1 MVVLYDKKMRSLRG
15 LFEDRRGRIS
25 PLAQA
30 LLVILLIIVVIAFV
44 PPIRDVVLEML
55 RITSEK

>member
-44 PPIRDVVLEML
+44 PSIRDVVLEML
-55 RITSEK
+55 RITWGK

>member
-1 MVVLYDKKMRSLRG
+1 MGSLRG
-15 LFEDRRGRIS
+15 LLEDKRGRIS

-44 PPIRDVVLEML
+44 PPIREVVLEML
-55 RITSEK
+55 RITSGK